1 MIELILSLKP
11 FSEGGKKWFIL
22 NIITAFIGNA
32 LVLVNPF
39 LIGKAVGFI
48 IGKGQVDFKVVSIYL
63 LIILACYA
71 VGTALLWFSQICSHN
86 YATIVTRNLRNEAF
100 KTITHTPVSYLDQT
114 STGDV
119 MARFSQDID
128 LVFDA
133 ISHFFMYF
141 FQGVT
146 TIIFSI
152 TFMIYLNIWLT
163 LVVVL
168 MVPLMM
174 LYSNVT
180 KNKRNERFVVL
191 QKLIGDLTG
200 TAKEY
205 IDEKKLIQAY
215 NFEDKAKAKFD
226 KINEELTVVG
236 EKAYYA
242 ASINNPTYR
251 LMNNIS
257 YALLGLVSIILTI
270 TGQITDIEALTAILT
285 SMIMYAAMFSR
296 PFNDF
301 SALTANFM
309 AGRAGLR
316 RIDEVLALHVEKEAD
331 EFNFNDRATEGN
343 IKFKNVDFAYRKD
356 QTLVKN
362 FNLEVKKGQKVAIV
376 GPTGAGKSTMINLLM
391 RYYDVNSGSIVLD
404 GKDIRD
410 YNRNAL
416 RLSFGL
422 VLQEPWLFNGTIAA
436 NLKYGRKEASD
447 ELMIEAAKKA
457 NCHDFIM
464 NLKDGYNTK
473 LGDNSNLSVGQRQ
486 LLTIARALI
495 IDPPILILD
504 EATSNIDTLMELE
517 IQKTFNQAMKNR
529 TSFIIAH
536 RLKTIIDADIII
548 AMDKGNIVEF
558 GTHNELMTNNG
569 FYAKLYLSQF
579 AKEE

>member
-1 MIELILSLKP
+1 
-11 FSEGGKKWFIL
+11 
-22 NIITAFIGNA
+22 
-32 LVLVNPF
+32 
-39 LIGKAVGFI
+39 
-48 IGKGQVDFKVVSIYL
+48 
-63 LIILACYA
+63 
-71 VGTALLWFSQICSHN
+71 
-86 YATIVTRNLRNEAF
+86 
-100 KTITHTPVSYLDQT
+100 
-114 STGDV
+114 
-119 MARFSQDID
+119 
-128 LVFDA
+128 
-133 ISHFFMYF
+133 
-141 FQGVT
+141 
-146 TIIFSI
+146 
-152 TFMIYLNIWLT
+152 
-163 LVVVL
+163 
-168 MVPLMM
+168 
-174 LYSNVT
+174 
-180 KNKRNERFVVL
+180 
-191 QKLIGDLTG
+191 
-200 TAKEY
+200 
-205 IDEKKLIQAY
+205 
-215 NFEDKAKAKFD
+215 
-226 KINEELTVVG
+226 
-236 EKAYYA
+236 
-242 ASINNPTYR
+242 
-251 LMNNIS
+251 
-257 YALLGLVSIILTI
+257 
-270 TGQITDIEALTAILT
+270 
-285 SMIMYAAMFSR
+285 
-296 PFNDF
+296 
-301 SALTANFM
+301 M

-486 LLTIARALI
+486 LLTIARAWI

-504 EATSNIDTLMELE
+504 EATSNIDTLMEIE